1 MKDSQVLDLLIN
13 IGSVIAEMFGENCE
27 VAISQ
32 DRVVVAI
39 FNGHVSNRT
48 VGSPI
53 GEEAD
58 ERIDNA
64 ADGSYVNY
72 SKTNVNNPKYDLK
85 ASTITLEL
93 DGKFTTFCINYDT
106 SLASQVEKT
115 LSDFLAIS
123 GLKTTPEA
131 KKLDP
136 IEEDFFEIVNK
147 LDKPIHLMNKQD
159 RLKVVKSLYEKGSL
173 NYQKSIPKISKLLG
187 VTRYTIY
194 NYLNELGIQNSNQSN
209 KQPTESPKK
218 D

>member
-1 MKDSQVLDLLIN
+1 MKDSHVLDLLIN
-13 IGSVIAEMFGENCE
+13 IGSVISEMFGENCE

-72 SKTNVNNPKYDLK
+72 SKNNVNDPKYNLK

-106 SLASQVEKT
+106 RLASQVQQT
-115 LSDFLAIS
+115 LSDFLTIS
-123 GLKTTPEA
+123 GVKSTPVSKTVE
-131 KKLDP
+131 P
-136 IEEDFFEIVNK
+136 IEEDFFEVVNK
-147 LDKPIHLMNKQD
+147 LNKPIHLMNKQD
-159 RLKVVKSLYEKGSL
+159 RLEIVKSLYEKGSL
-173 NYQKSIPKISKLLG
+173 NYQKSILKISKLLG

-194 NYLNELGIQNSNQSN
+194 NYLNELGIQNNNSTD
-209 KQPTESPKK
+209 K
-218 D
+218 